1 MFSKILLITINLLLV
16 RGYEFNDNEVV
27 FVLCGDLNNY
37 TVPTI
42 KTLNDYGLSAIVLVE
57 DTNNIPPPLLKYLNN
72 SDNYVIK
79 KSSVFSQMETYYL
92 PIKDDIEFKVWNDMK
107 NKNVKGVVMIP
118 YSHHTHKYLEE
129 FIHDLV
135 RFNINIKHV
144 KNIDIV

>member
-1 MFSKILLITINLLLV
+1 MAFGRFLIK
-16 RGYEFNDNEVV
+16 FN
-27 FVLCGDLNNY
+27 
-37 TVPTI
+37 
-42 KTLNDYGLSAIVLVE
+42 A
-57 DTNNIPPPLLKYLNN
+57 NNI
-72 SDNYVIK
+72 
-79 KSSVFSQMETYYL
+79 VFLGRNTGF